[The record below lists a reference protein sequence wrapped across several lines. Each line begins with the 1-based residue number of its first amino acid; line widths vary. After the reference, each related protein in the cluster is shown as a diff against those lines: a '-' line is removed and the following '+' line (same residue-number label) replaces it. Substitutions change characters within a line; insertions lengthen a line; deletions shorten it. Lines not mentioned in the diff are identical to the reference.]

1 VALSNGTMSLYLL
14 DLESDHVQLHH
25 IETGQCFP
33 ESTLILSL
41 AVDGES
47 EEVLAT
53 LSTGEVAVVRC
64 NDITKDPRLFWQA
77 HDLEVW
83 CGAWKSREIIL
94 TGGDDARLKVWD
106 LRASSQAPSAVSKR

>member
-1 VALSNGTMSLYLL
+1 MALSNGTMSLYLL